1 MHMPAHSKLGRKPE
15 IVICTYR
22 IKKDH
27 EMPFLRALA
36 RHWPTLKRKHLV
48 AGKPS
53 LVYRGRDES
62 KKTIFIEI
70 FTWKTGKAAGTAHE
84 SPDVMQ
90 VWEAMGVH
98 MEERLGRPAMD
109 FPHVVPVKI
118 NFAKI

>member
-1 MHMPAHSKLGRKPE
+1 MQHDSKLGRKPE
-15 IVICTYR
+15 MVICTYR
-22 IKKDH
+22 IKKGQ
-27 EMPFLRALA
+27 ETRFLKVLA

-53 LVYRGRDES
+53 LVYRGTDES
-62 KKTIFIEI
+62 KKAIFIEI

-109 FPHVVPVKI
+109 FPHVAPVKM